1 MNTETQ
7 NLPSFKVLQT
17 LEGGLNSKQP
27 SSVLAPRSVVVW
39 EIILWQSID
48 GLHPATI
55 GGPADASMWLK
66 PGQPPSVPE
75 RMCRILE
82 ALRFE

>member
-27 SSVLAPRSVVVW
+27 SSVLAPRRVVVW

-48 GLHPATI
+48 GLHSATI
-55 GGPADASMWLK
+55 EGPSDASMWLK
-66 PGQPPSVPE
+66 PGQASSVPE
-75 RMCRILE
+75 RMRRILE